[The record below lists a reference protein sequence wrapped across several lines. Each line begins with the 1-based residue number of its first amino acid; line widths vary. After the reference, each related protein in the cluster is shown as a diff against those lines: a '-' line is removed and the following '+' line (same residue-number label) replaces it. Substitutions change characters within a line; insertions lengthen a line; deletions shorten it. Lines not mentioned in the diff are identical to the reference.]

1 MQSELIAIFHPSGCT
16 SAAAI
21 LEGLAKP
28 RSFLKH
34 IYWAYQFRIQ
44 LKRLF
49 LVGGFNPSE
58 KYSSNRIVSQ
68 NTGKNQQFLFF
79 FMSKAPDSLFMSSWC
94 IDARASSMTCR
105 NHPIFDGD
113 VSTSFSRSKSTCNII
128 SWLYF
133 IYISIYVHV
142 FIIHIYI

>member
-28 RSFLKH
+28 RSFLKQ

-49 LVGGFNPSE
+49 SSWWKINPSE

-68 NTGKNQQFLFF
+68 NKGENKQNVQSTTYSFCFL
-79 FMSKAPDSLFMSSWC
+79 MSKAPDSLFLSSWC

-113 VSTSFSRSKSTCNII
+113 VSTSFSRIKSTCNRI
-128 SWLYF
+128 SRLYS
-133 IYISIYVHV
+133 IYIN
-142 FIIHIYI
+142 IH